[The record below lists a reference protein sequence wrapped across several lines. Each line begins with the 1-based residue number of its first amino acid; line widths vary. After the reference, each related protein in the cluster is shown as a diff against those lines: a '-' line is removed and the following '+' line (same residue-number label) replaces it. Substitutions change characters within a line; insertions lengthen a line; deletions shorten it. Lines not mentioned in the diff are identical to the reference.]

1 MANTLT
7 AFSICQVLFLVFFLM
22 FNHQQCYQTG
32 TIFNAILQMN
42 KLKHEEIK

>member
-1 MANTLT
+1 MSGVGLST
-7 AFSICQVLFLVFFLM
+7 FCLM
-22 FNHQQCYQTG
+22 FNHQQCYQIG